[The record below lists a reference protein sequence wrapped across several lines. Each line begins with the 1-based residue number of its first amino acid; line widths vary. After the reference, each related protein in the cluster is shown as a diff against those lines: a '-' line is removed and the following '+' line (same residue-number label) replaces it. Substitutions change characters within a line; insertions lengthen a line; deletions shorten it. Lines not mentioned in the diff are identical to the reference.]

1 MNKPILVFISLV
13 TLYVKCIN
21 IFESFLLF
29 QYNNYYILVPPE
41 VHVTGMGANK
51 SNDGMHFTARH
62 ESPFNFTCSV
72 IANPF
77 VNITINR
84 NNEWFATI
92 GRNNLNETVL
102 KLNEHA
108 SGAYEYMFIMN
119 FKSENEPYM
128 YSVTITGHLA
138 NSAMFSVHKCM
149 SFNNYGSDEKLIDI
163 IKIDN

>member
-1 MNKPILVFISLV
+1 M
-13 TLYVKCIN
+13 
-21 IFESFLLF
+21 SFLLF

-51 SNDGMHFTARH
+51 SNDGMHFTARPQ
-62 ESPFNFTCSV
+62 SSFNFTCSV

-77 VNITINR
+77 VNITITR

-92 GRNNLNETVL
+92 GRDNLNNPVVTFDQS
-102 KLNEHA
+102 A
-108 SGAYEYMFIMN
+108 SGAYEYVFIMN

-128 YSVTITGHLA
+128 YSVTTTGHLA

-163 IKIDN
+163 IKIDD